1 MKERYGDI
9 KNEFR
14 QILNKKNKPNDRR
27 NRSFI
32 EFDSKYIQ
40 QETEDNNLL
49 SLTKNSFYKK
59 EYNSEEEGAILNKK
73 YNILKKTLDKLQIIL
88 ENNIEKEK
96 KETNDKIKKINN
108 IKTYYINELIN
119 EKIFMKDGL
128 DLLEPNYCR

>member
-88 ENNIEKEK
+88 ENNI
-96 KETNDKIKKINN
+96 DQS
-108 IKTYYINELIN
+108 KT
-119 EKIFMKDGL
+119 
-128 DLLEPNYCR
+128 